1 MGETK
6 VESLDFDPKG
16 VKLFTKHRDKEE
28 KRGGGL
34 IIGYKEDK
42 EVKLEEIK
50 TDDNDILALEGVVR
64 GDKTRIILSYFDS
77 SKRKT
82 GDEYDKNRIMQRK
95 IEELMNVEPGVAL
108 IILGDINGRLTKL
121 EPNIVTDANGKMLER
136 WTSDRDMFHLNL
148 TEECTGKYTFQSM
161 NGRSAIDHIL
171 VNERLFENYLGM
183 YIDED
188 KIQLDISDHCVVRA
202 WFKVNPREN
211 KNWKN
216 KGYKEISWIAKEED
230 RMIDFERSFIPK
242 IGRHISFKRCMGKI
256 KHSMEQTMRRKKR
269 IKQGRKGKETIL
281 AAKWVDQEL
290 IDGIKLRD
298 KYNRQWRYAR
308 KNGAPE
314 EEIKMCETRYKEQK
328 KKTLIMTE
336 LKKSTWEKKKIEE
349 TWKDGKKFWEMI
361 GDLVGNT
368 RKREEETH
376 VYTEEG
382 GKREI
387 MTYTAEYMGAWKANV
402 YQKYKKTDYT
412 FWYGNREKV
421 GWKEEMEKRIREGD
435 QGIME
440 DPVISEEE
448 FLKVIMDMKNGKA
461 SGIDEIPAELMKYI
475 IKNKVIRSYLV
486 KCFNKALK
494 ETVHED

>member
-1 MGETK
+1 MGVIENFIKDKEHTCIFRLTETK

-16 VKLFTKHRDKEE
+16 VKLFTKHRNKEE
-28 KRGGGL
+28 KKGGGL
-34 IIGYKEDK
+34 IIGFKEDK

-50 TDDNDILALEGVVR
+50 IDDNDILALEGVVR

-77 SKRKT
+77 SKNKS
-82 GDEYDKNRIMQRK
+82 GDEYERNRAMQSK

-121 EPNIVTDANGKMLER
+121 EPNIVTDANGKMLEG
-136 WTSDRDMFHLNL
+136 WATDRDMFHLNL

-256 KHSMEQTMRRKKR
+256 KQSMEQTMRRKKK
-269 IKQGRKGKETIL
+269 IKQGRRGKETIL
-281 AAKWVDQEL
+281 AAEWVDQEL
-290 IDGIKLRD
+290 IDEIKLRV

-308 KNGAPE
+308 KRGDPE
-314 EEIKMCETRYKEQK
+314 EEIKLCELRYKEQK

-368 RKREEETH
+368 KRKEEETH

-387 MTYTAEYMGAWKANV
+387 MTYTTEYMGAWKANV
-402 YQKYKKTDYT
+402 YQK
-412 FWYGNREKV
+412 N
-421 GWKEEMEKRIREGD
+421 
-435 QGIME
+435 
-440 DPVISEEE
+440 
-448 FLKVIMDMKNGKA
+448 
-461 SGIDEIPAELMKYI
+461 
-475 IKNKVIRSYLV
+475 
-486 KCFNKALK
+486 
-494 ETVHED
+494 